1 MVTIVIPV
9 VLFYHGKYKKKEGNQ
24 LQVEI
29 KIQLLREKKT
39 TLNYLPS
46 PKTRIDN
53 SCKLNRFFKM
63 I

>member
-24 LQVEI
+24 PQVEI

-46 PKTRIDN
+46 PTIHLIMD
-53 SCKLNRFFKM
+53 
-63 I
+63 